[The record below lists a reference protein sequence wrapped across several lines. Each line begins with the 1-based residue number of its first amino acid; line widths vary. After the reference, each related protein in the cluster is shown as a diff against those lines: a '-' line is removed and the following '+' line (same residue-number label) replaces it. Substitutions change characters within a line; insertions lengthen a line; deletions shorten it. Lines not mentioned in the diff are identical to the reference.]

1 MLQIVADE
9 NIPFV
14 QPAFETLGTVR
25 LLSGRAITAAVLQE
39 ADLLLV
45 RSITPVNAGL
55 LHGTPVKFVATA
67 TIGADHVDS
76 EYLQQRNIPFATAAG
91 CNANAVAEYACCAVL
106 HWAVERELALTRLT
120 IGIVG
125 VGNVGS
131 RVAEKARALGL
142 RVLLNDPPRARAEK
156 KSAESA
162 TPAFLPLGELL
173 QADILTLHTPL
184 THNGPDPTFHLIN
197 EKILRQMRPPGLLI
211 NTARGPVVDN
221 RALKESLRRGR
232 LAGAILDVWEG
243 EPQIDAE
250 LVRRTT
256 LATPHIAGYSFEG
269 KLRATL
275 MIYEAACRFLGVTP
289 AWNAAPFVPPVTAP
303 RIETAE
309 AAQSTVERQLQA
321 VVRRA
326 YDIRA
331 DDARLRQGFAD
342 PHATPDEQG
351 RWFDKLRHDYD
362 YRREFANYRVAAGGR
377 APATLEKLRGIGFT
391 VAD

>member
-1 MLQIVADE
+1 MLHIVADE

-25 LLSGRAITAAVLQE
+25 LLSGRAITAAALQE

-76 EYLQQRNIPFATAAG
+76 DYLRQRNIPFATAAG
-91 CNANAVAEYACCAVL
+91 CNANAVAEYVCCAVL
-106 HWAVERELALTRLT
+106 HWAVQRELALTRLT

-142 RVLLNDPPRARAEK
+142 QVLLNDPPRARAEK
-156 KSAESA
+156 NSADSVA
-162 TPAFLPLGELL
+162 PTFLPLDELL

-184 THNGPDPTFHLIN
+184 THDGPDPTFHLIN
-197 EKILRQMRPPGLLI
+197 DKILRQMRRESLLI

-221 RALKESLRRGR
+221 RALKENLRHGR

-243 EPQIDAE
+243 EPRIDAE
-250 LVRRTT
+250 LVRCTT
-256 LATPHIAGYSFEG
+256 LATPHIAGYSLEG

-275 MIYEAACRFLGVTP
+275 MIYEAACRFLGVAP
-289 AWNAAPFVPPVTAP
+289 AWNAAPFVPPVNAP
-303 RIETAE
+303 YIEIAE

-342 PHATPDEQG
+342 PHATPEEQG
-351 RWFDKLRHDYD
+351 RWFDKLRHEYT
-362 YRREFANYRVAAGGR
+362 YRREFANYRVAASGR
-377 APATLEKLRGIGFT
+377 PPATLEKLRGIGFT
-391 VAD
+391 IVD